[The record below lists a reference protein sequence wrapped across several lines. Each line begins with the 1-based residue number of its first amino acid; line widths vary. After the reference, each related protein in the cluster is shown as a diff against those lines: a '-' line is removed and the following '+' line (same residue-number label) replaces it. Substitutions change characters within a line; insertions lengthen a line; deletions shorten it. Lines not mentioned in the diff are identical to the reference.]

1 MRVTN
6 RMMIENSIRSMQD
19 NLERLTDL
27 RTQASSNKIFQFA
40 SDHPSAA
47 IAALNL
53 RSGLQANQAYLE
65 TAQSTKEWMEATEY
79 AFSQMVDLATR
90 ALNLALSGTN
100 DTLDETNLQASAT
113 EIDSI
118 LQQAIEVGNSQ
129 HLGKY
134 IFSGFQIDT
143 EPFELVEGTPD
154 TVIYNGG
161 PYSGGI
167 QRNVSPG
174 QSMTVNVDGESTFLP
189 LFNALIRA
197 RDGLLSKITDG
208 GSELEAAIA
217 DLQNA
222 LDSVSQ
228 VRSGNG
234 ARQRQIQAVI
244 NQCTQLDLSLK
255 SMLSQ
260 KENANLAEVITL
272 LQQQEITYEA
282 VLEVSRR
289 TLNTM
294 NLFDLIQ

>member
-27 RTQASSNKIFQFA
+27 RTKASSNKAFQFA
-40 SDHPSAA
+40 SDNPSAA
-47 IAALNL
+47 IASLNL
-53 RSGLQANQAYLE
+53 RSGLQANQAYLD
-65 TAQSTKEWMEATEY
+65 TAQSTKDWMEATEY
-79 AFSQMVDLATR
+79 AFSQMEDLATR
-90 ALNLALSGTN
+90 ALNLAMSGLN
-100 DTLDETNLQASAT
+100 DTLDETNLQAAAT

-118 LQQAIEVGNSQ
+118 LQQAIEVGNTQ

-143 EPFELVEGTPD
+143 EPFELVAGTPD

-174 QSMTVNVDGESTFLP
+174 QSMTVNIDGESTFLP

-197 RDGLLSKITDG
+197 RDGLLSKGIDG
-208 GSELEAAIA
+208 GTELQAAVA

-222 LDSVSQ
+222 LDTVSQ
-228 VRSGNG
+228 VRSSNG

-244 NQCTQLDLSLK
+244 DQCTQLDLSLK

-260 KENANLAEVITL
+260 KENANLVEVITL